1 MPNVS
6 SFGAQTDNSVV
17 QGTVTDR
24 AMIIPDIPPQGL
36 MSVGPRVTPHFVN
49 PSLWSALTTYHFFDA
64 VHDAAGASYVAIKP
78 EVPAGTELTD
88 DSYWF
93 LWADPNSQLADLSEL
108 VKTFNG
114 RITENE
120 ASILSVES
128 DVNREAYYIKG
139 ESASE
144 INREI
149 LSNTDKI
156 IRFANKKTYN
166 LTEVIT
172 VPANCYIDLNEC
184 VLKRTETVHNVVNIV
199 GNNVHIENG
208 TIDGNRVADG
218 LSAVNVNDRF
228 DGVNATNVSNVT
240 INKLTVIN
248 CVNAEIQDTGTHG
261 AFFANGV
268 TGIALNDCK
277 FDSND
282 RTGFFYYKCK
292 NVNVNGGSGSNN
304 LGSAIS
310 GELSDN
316 VIVTDFS
323 AYDNGYTGIS
333 MNGNGLR
340 TINCTSNG
348 NTYSGFDFG
357 HNQETDNDFACIGC
371 TACNNKYEG
380 VSTQYSTIGLI
391 SGCYFE
397 SNERANIDTLYAL
410 ENNILV
416 VSDTVVID
424 GQITLRCRSILSNDT
439 LNGKAP
445 FVVAAAPSNVQMKS
459 CTGFATSGTWGIG
472 VEANAKLSVKDSYFN
487 ATNVTNNNLILGS
500 GQYAF
505 SNVECD
511 GYDLPSVTKVITAA
525 SADGASF
532 VYKPDK
538 YFAVKLPY
546 NLVFLQVIGSSEQL
560 TETIPEGFRPTRST
574 TAQYSN
580 GIITVNN
587 DTLISTVP
595 TNSASIIYFTT
606 DMPV

>member
-1 MPNVS
+1 MPNIS
-6 SFGAQTDNSVV
+6 NFGTQTDNAVV
-17 QGTVTDR
+17 QGTVTDS
-24 AMIIPDIPPQGL
+24 AMVIPDIPPSGL
-36 MSVGPRVTPHFVN
+36 MSVGPRITPHFVK
-49 PSLWSALTTYHFFDA
+49 PSLWSSLTTYHFFDA

-88 DSYWF
+88 EGYWF
-93 LWADPNSQLADLSEL
+93 LWADPNSQFADLSEL

-114 RITENE
+114 RITQNT
-120 ASILSVES
+120 ASILGVES
-128 DVNREAYYIKG
+128 NVNREAYYIKG

-172 VPANCYIDLNEC
+172 IPANCYIDLNEC
-184 VLKRTETVHNVVNIV
+184 VLKRTATVHNVVNIV
-199 GNNVHIENG
+199 GDNVHIENG

-240 INKLTVIN
+240 VNKLTVVN

-268 TGIALNDCK
+268 TGITLNDCK

-310 GELSDN
+310 GGLSDN

-323 AYDNGYTGIS
+323 AYSNGYTGIS

-340 TINCTSNG
+340 TVNCTSNG
-348 NTYSGFDFG
+348 NEYSGFDFG
-357 HNQETDNDFACIGC
+357 HNQETNNDFACIGC

-397 SNERANIDTLYAL
+397 SNERANIATLYAL

-424 GQITLRCRSILSNDT
+424 GQITLRCRAILSNDT

-445 FVVAAAPSNVQMKS
+445 FIVAAAPSNVQMKS

-487 ATNVTNNNLILGS
+487 ATNVTNNNLILGN

-505 SNVECD
+505 SNVKCD
-511 GYDLPSVTKVITAA
+511 GYNLPSVTKAVTAA

-532 VYKPDK
+532 VYKPNK

-546 NLVFLQVIGSSEQL
+546 NIVFLQVIGSSETL
-560 TETIPEGFRPTRST
+560 NEILPEGFRPTRNT
-574 TAQYSN
+574 TAEYSN
-580 GIITVNN
+580 GSISVNI
-587 DTLISTVP
+587 DSLTSTVA
-595 TNSASIIYFTT
+595 TNSASILYFTS